1 MTRHTLGIDIGDS
14 QVSGVALARQGRSL
28 QLTGCCQL
36 ELAADIDP
44 AGVAAAV
51 CQVAEHVGWEQGVVV
66 LGLPLSRLSVRNLT
80 LPFKDAR
87 SITQTLP
94 FELEEQLLVPV
105 DSLVS
110 DFTLVGPTA
119 DGGSRVI
126 AFSAEQD
133 LLAGLLAGLQ
143 GRSDP
148 EVITATVMALAA
160 CVARDN
166 PPGRQLLL
174 FHLEPLAATLVLID
188 GPAPLLCRR
197 LPWPEPL
204 LPPRPESAGGEG
216 QQADGGPCNGNAVRL
231 LAAAVE
237 RTVDLYGLENGT
249 PVQPREVVLTGPLA
263 DFDGCAES
271 FSAIFGLEVQTP
283 DLAAA
288 GDAALATQADDWRRG
303 PYDLALALALVGLEK
318 RPGIN
323 LRRGPFAR
331 PRSLFASRTRLVAAV
346 AAMAVLTVGLTGL
359 LWADYRRLESRD
371 RALRAEMTEIYR
383 QTFPSVTLV
392 REPYAEMQAA
402 MRGVQGPGTPVSS
415 AGGGQRVLALLADI
429 STRIPPSVALQ
440 VGRLAIDRETV
451 LVKGTTDTFNAVQAI
466 KNGLSGSALLREVKI
481 VSATADK
488 DKGEQGGQIRFELQ
502 LQLKGG

>member
-28 QLTGCCQL
+28 QLTGCCRL
-36 ELAADIDP
+36 ELAADTDP

-51 CQVAEHVGWEQGVVV
+51 CQVAEHVGWQQGVVV

-160 CVARDN
+160 CVTRDN

-174 FHLEPLAATLVLID
+174 FHLEPLAATMCSSTD
-188 GPAPLLCRR
+188 PHRC
-197 LPWPEPL
+197 
-204 LPPRPESAGGEG
+204 SAG
-216 QQADGGPCNGNAVRL
+216 ACPGPSR
-231 LAAAVE
+231 
-237 RTVDLYGLENGT
+237 
-249 PVQPREVVLTGPLA
+249 
-263 DFDGCAES
+263 
-271 FSAIFGLEVQTP
+271 FS
-283 DLAAA
+283 
-288 GDAALATQADDWRRG
+288 RRG
-303 PYDLALALALVGLEK
+303 
-318 RPGIN
+318 
-323 LRRGPFAR
+323 RRAPAGKG
-331 PRSLFASRTRLVAAV
+331 SRRTAA
-346 AAMAVLTVGLTGL
+346 
-359 LWADYRRLESRD
+359 
-371 RALRAEMTEIYR
+371 
-383 QTFPSVTLV
+383 P
-392 REPYAEMQAA
+392 
-402 MRGVQGPGTPVSS
+402 
-415 AGGGQRVLALLADI
+415 
-429 STRIPPSVALQ
+429 
-440 VGRLAIDRETV
+440 
-451 LVKGTTDTFNAVQAI
+451 
-466 KNGLSGSALLREVKI
+466 
-481 VSATADK
+481 ATATRS
-488 DKGEQGGQIRFELQ
+488 GYWPLQ
-502 LQLKGG
+502 

>member
-28 QLTGCCQL
+28 QLTGCCRL
-36 ELAADIDP
+36 ELAADTDP

-51 CQVAEHVGWEQGVVV
+51 CRVAEHVGWQQGVVV

-166 PPGRQLLL
+166 PPGRPLLL
-174 FHLEPLAATLVLID
+174 VHLELPAATLVLVD
-188 GPAPLLCRR
+188 GPVPLLCRVVFGA
-197 LPWPEPL
+197 PVAPEEGEDRHAFLHRARDAL
-204 LPPRPESAGGEG
+204 LALDPRPE
-216 QQADGGPCNGNAVRL
+216 
-231 LAAAVE
+231 
-237 RTVDLYGLENGT
+237 
-249 PVQPREVVLTGPLA
+249 
-263 DFDGCAES
+263 
-271 FSAIFGLEVQTP
+271 
-283 DLAAA
+283 
-288 GDAALATQADDWRRG
+288 
-303 PYDLALALALVGLEK
+303 K
-318 RPGIN
+318 
-323 LRRGPFAR
+323 
-331 PRSLFASRTRLVAAV
+331 
-346 AAMAVLTVGLTGL
+346 
-359 LWADYRRLESRD
+359 
-371 RALRAEMTEIYR
+371 
-383 QTFPSVTLV
+383 
-392 REPYAEMQAA
+392 
-402 MRGVQGPGTPVSS
+402 
-415 AGGGQRVLALLADI
+415 
-429 STRIPPSVALQ
+429 
-440 VGRLAIDRETV
+440 
-451 LVKGTTDTFNAVQAI
+451 
-466 KNGLSGSALLREVKI
+466 
-481 VSATADK
+481 
-488 DKGEQGGQIRFELQ
+488 
-502 LQLKGG
+502 